1 VKNVFLY
8 FGSFDPVHNGHIALA
23 EYAVT
28 KGLCD
33 QVVLVVSPQNPL
45 KAGREQ
51 APEMARFEM
60 AELACKASKYPGRI
74 CPSVV
79 EFLLEK
85 PSYTI
90 RTLRYLKQNHGDGM
104 RFSIL
109 MGADLVDSLDRW
121 MEYEEILNDYPVFV
135 YPRRGYRPAKFL
147 DRITL
152 LDDAPLCDYS
162 STEVRAAV
170 ERGEETSRMLCPD
183 VARYIREKGL
193 YSVAARIVALTA
205 QIESM
210 PEGPELLPLLQERG
224 MCRYRGNEWG
234 EALNDFNRMLR
245 IDPAHREAKQLIEMV
260 QEILAYR
267 YKDIYNP

>member
-1 VKNVFLY
+1 MKNVFLY
-8 FGSFDPVHNGHIALA
+8 FGSFDPIHNGHIALA
-23 EYAVT
+23 EYAVE

-60 AELACKASKYPGRI
+60 AELACKASKHPARI

-79 EFLLEK
+79 EFLLDK

-90 RTLRYLKQNHGDGM
+90 HTLRYLKQNHGSGM

-121 MEYEEILNDYPVFV
+121 MEYEEILNDYPIFV
-135 YPRRGYRPAKFL
+135 YPRRGCRPAKFL
-147 DRITL
+147 DRITFL
-152 LDDAPLCDYS
+152 EDAPLCDCS
-162 STEVRAAV
+162 STEVRTAV
-170 ERGEETSRMLCPD
+170 ERGEDPSRMLCPD
-183 VARYIREKGL
+183 VVRYIREKGL
-193 YSVAARIVALTA
+193 YSVAARIAALTA
-205 QIESM
+205 QIGSM
-210 PEGPELLPLLQERG
+210 PEGPEQLPLLYERG
-224 MCRYRGNEWG
+224 MCRYRSSEWG

-245 IDPAHREAKQLIEMV
+245 IDPAHREAKQLTEMV